1 MNLEKRIQSTK
12 LLHSLSYLLLSFVIF
27 ILGSFQIF
35 ASETVPQTTQKPEI
49 IEKMVNVGKYN
60 LNFLIIKGTGP
71 TILLE
76 SGGGMDSSEWIGLMP
91 KLAEATN
98 ATIVA
103 YDRPGFGKSDLPE
116 TKYDLRE
123 ETDWLWQ
130 ALGQLGLDKNL
141 ILVGH
146 SYGGFLIRFEASE
159 HPDDVKGLVFV
170 DPFTAEFVNAFGIE
184 KCNNHPMMGK
194 IPFDTSH
201 PEKLTKF
208 QKAILRMIGVPR
220 NLEEKYNLV
229 CKSKVPEGIPVRVIT
244 SGRTWL
250 VPDEMK
256 VWRESHECLVES
268 IKDAKLIV
276 AEQSDHMI
284 PLREPDLVVSVVSE
298 VAKLVK

>member
-1 MNLEKRIQSTK
+1 MKFGKKIQSSK
-12 LLHSLSYLLLSFVIF
+12 FLHSLRYLLLSFVIF
-27 ILGSFQIF
+27 ILGSFPIF
-35 ASETVPQTTQKPEI
+35 TSETVPQAAQKPEI

-60 LNFLIIKGTGP
+60 LNFVIIKGTGP

-76 SGGGMDSSEWIGLMP
+76 SGGGLDSSEWIALMP
-91 KLAEATN
+91 KLAEATD

-103 YDRPGFGKSDLPE
+103 YDRAGFGKSDLPE

-123 ETDWLWQ
+123 ETDWLWR
-130 ALGQLGLDKNL
+130 ALSQLGLDKDL

-170 DPFTAEFVNAFGIE
+170 DPFTAELVNAVGIE
-184 KCNNHPMMGK
+184 RCNNHPMMGK
-194 IPFDTSH
+194 LPFDTLH
-201 PEKLTKF
+201 PENLTKL
-208 QKAILRMIGVPR
+208 QKAVVRMVGIPR

-229 CKSKVPEGIPVRVIT
+229 SKSKVPKGIPVRVIT
-244 SGRTWL
+244 SGQIWL
-250 VPDEMK
+250 TPDEMRI
-256 VWRESHECLVES
+256 WRESHVRLVES

-284 PLREPDLVVSVVSE
+284 PLRQPDLVVSVVSE